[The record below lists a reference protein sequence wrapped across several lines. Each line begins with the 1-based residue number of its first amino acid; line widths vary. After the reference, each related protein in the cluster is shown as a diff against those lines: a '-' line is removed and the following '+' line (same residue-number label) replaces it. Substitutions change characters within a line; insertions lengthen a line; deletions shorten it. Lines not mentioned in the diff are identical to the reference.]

1 MEVFN
6 IFKKYYCIKQYDYKD
21 CGCAC
26 LATICKTYGLKYP
39 ISKIRE
45 VSGTDKDGTSALGV
59 IKAAEKLGFSAKGVK
74 ANKPEDIFS
83 EIPLPAIAHVVID
96 NTMLHYIV
104 IHKISEKEIIVADPA
119 KGIVKYKPIDFFN
132 IWTGILIILTP
143 TSDFKKG
150 NESKGVF
157 TRFFD
162 LLKPQKG
169 LLINIFLASILIT
182 IFGII
187 GSFYFKFLLDD
198 IIPNNL
204 KQSLTIFSIGFI
216 VLAVFKVIM
225 ETFRTQLLIH
235 LGQKL
240 DIPLMLGYYEHVI
253 NLPMNFFGTREVG
266 EIISRFNDASNIR
279 QAISGV
285 ALTMMIDVFMV
296 LIGGGILYSQSPF
309 LFSLTIIPLVLY
321 GIIVYS
327 FKSNI
332 EKANRETMEKN
343 SKLTSYLIESLNGI
357 ETIKAFNS
365 EREVNLETEKRFI
378 KFIKAIFKNECIN
391 NMQVSLKSLVKGVFA
406 IAILW
411 IGSIQVLNGKISF
424 GELLTFNALLAYFL
438 TPIENIINLQPTV
451 QTALVAAERL
461 SEILDL
467 ELEKS
472 EQEDK
477 KIQPKSLKGNI
488 SFKDVDFRYGTRNL
502 ILKNINMTIKKG
514 ERIALVGESG
524 SGKTTLA
531 KLLLN
536 FYQCEK
542 GEILVNNYNL
552 LDINVEALRDKIA
565 YISQETFLFNG
576 TILENLMLGNPYLTY
591 EEVIDACE
599 KAQIHD
605 FINSLPLRYN
615 TLVEENGS
623 NFSGGQ
629 KQRLSIARAILR
641 KPEILIMDEATS
653 NLDSITEKAIERTIH
668 KFSEGMTTIIIAH
681 RLSTI
686 MRCDNIYILEKGE
699 IKEKGNHKELLE
711 QQGRYYKLWKEQL
724 PQINNIGEIQTKE
737 VVAVE
742 V

>member
-1 MEVFN
+1 M
-6 IFKKYYCIKQYDYKD
+6 KKYYCIKQHDYKD

-26 LATICKTYGLKYP
+26 LSTICKTYGLKYP

-45 VSGTDKDGTSALGV
+45 VAGTDKEGTSALGV

-74 ANKPEDIFS
+74 ANKPEDIFG

-96 NTMLHYIV
+96 NTMLHYVV

-119 KGIVKYKPIDFFN
+119 KGIVKYKPSDFFN

-150 NESKGVF
+150 NEVKGVF

-198 IIPNNL
+198 VVPNNL
-204 KQSLTIFSIGFI
+204 KQSLTMFSIGFI
-216 VLAVFKVIM
+216 VLSIFKVIM
-225 ETFRTQLLIH
+225 EAFRTQLLIH

-391 NMQVSLKSLVKGVFA
+391 NIQVSLKSLVKGVFA

-477 KIQPKSLKGNI
+477 KINPKSLKGNI

-542 GEILVNNYNL
+542 GEILVNDYNL

-591 EEVIDACE
+591 EEIIDACE

-653 NLDSITEKAIERTIH
+653 NLDSITEKAIEKTIH

-724 PQINNIGEIQTKE
+724 PKINNTLEIQTKE
-737 VVAVE
+737 VVTVE

>member
-1 MEVFN
+1 M
-6 IFKKYYCIKQYDYKD
+6 
-21 CGCAC
+21 
-26 LATICKTYGLKYP
+26 
-39 ISKIRE
+39 
-45 VSGTDKDGTSALGV
+45 
-59 IKAAEKLGFSAKGVK
+59 
-74 ANKPEDIFS
+74 
-83 EIPLPAIAHVVID
+83 
-96 NTMLHYIV
+96 
-104 IHKISEKEIIVADPA
+104 
-119 KGIVKYKPIDFFN
+119 
-132 IWTGILIILTP
+132 IILTP

-150 NESKGVF
+150 NEVKGVF
-157 TRFFD
+157 TRFFE

-169 LLINIFLASILIT
+169 LLINIFISSLLIT

-204 KQSLTIFSIGFI
+204 KQSLTMFSIGFI

-253 NLPMNFFGTREVG
+253 NLPMNFFGTREIG

-296 LIGGGILYSQSPF
+296 LIGGGILYYQSPS
-309 LFSLTIIPLVLY
+309 LFALTIIPLVLY

-332 EKANRETMEKN
+332 EKSNRETMEKN

-391 NMQVSLKSLVKGVFA
+391 NMQVSLKSLVKGIFA

-477 KIQPKSLKGNI
+477 KINPHTIKGNI
-488 SFKDVDFRYGTRNL
+488 EFKNVDFRYGTRNL
-502 ILKNINMTIKKG
+502 ILKNINMVIKRG

-542 GEILVNNYNL
+542 GEILVNDYNL
-552 LDINVEALRDKIA
+552 LDINIESLRDKIA

-591 EEVIDACE
+591 EEIIDACE

-615 TLVEENGS
+615 TWVEENGS

-629 KQRLSIARAILR
+629 KQRISIARAILR

-686 MRCDNIYILEKGE
+686 MRCDKIYILEKGE
-699 IKEKGNHKELLE
+699 IKESGNHKELLE
-711 QQGRYYKLWKEQL
+711 QKGKYYKLWKEQL
-724 PQINNIGEIQTKE
+724 PDINNIGEIKSKE
-737 VVAVE
+737 AVAVE

>member
-1 MEVFN
+1 M
-6 IFKKYYCIKQYDYKD
+6 KKYYCVKQHDYKD

-45 VSGTDKDGTSALGV
+45 VAGTDKEGTSALGV

-96 NTMLHYIV
+96 NTMLHYVV

-119 KGIVKYKPIDFFN
+119 KGIIKYKPSDFFN
-132 IWTGILIILTP
+132 IWTGILIMITP

-150 NESKGVF
+150 NEVKGVF
-157 TRFFD
+157 TRFFE

-198 IIPNNL
+198 VVPNNL
-204 KQSLTIFSIGFI
+204 KQSLTMFSIGFI
-216 VLAVFKVIM
+216 VLAIFKVIM
-225 ETFRTQLLIH
+225 EAFRTQLLIH

-391 NMQVSLKSLVKGVFA
+391 NMQVSLKSLVQGIFA

-477 KIQPKSLKGNI
+477 KIKPKSLKGNI
-488 SFKDVDFRYGTRNL
+488 EFKNVDFRYGTRNL

-542 GEILVNNYNL
+542 GEILVNDYNL

-686 MRCDNIYILEKGE
+686 MKCDNIYILEKGE

-724 PQINNIGEIQTKE
+724 PEINNNLEIQTKE
-737 VVAVE
+737 VVTVE

>member
-1 MEVFN
+1 MYIN
-6 IFKKYYCIKQYDYKD
+6 RYKCIKQHDYKD

-26 LATICKTYGLKYP
+26 LATICKQYGLKFP

-45 VSGTDKDGTSALGV
+45 VAGTDKEGTSALGV
-59 IKAAEKLGFSAKGVK
+59 IQAAEKLGFSSKGVK
-74 ANKPEDIFS
+74 ANKPEDIFG

-96 NTMLHYIV
+96 KTMLHYVV
-104 IHKISEKEIIVADPA
+104 IHKISKKEIIVADPA
-119 KGIVKYKPIDFFN
+119 KGIVKYKPSDFFN
-132 IWTGILIILTP
+132 IWTGILLIMTP
-143 TSDFKKG
+143 TAEFKKG
-150 NESKGVF
+150 NEVKGVF
-157 TRFFD
+157 TRFFE

-169 LLINIFLASILIT
+169 LLFNIFLASLLIT
-182 IFGII
+182 AFGII

-198 IIPNNL
+198 IVPNNL
-204 KQSLTIFSIGFI
+204 RQSLTIFSIGFI
-216 VLAVFKVIM
+216 LLAIFKVIT
-225 ETFRTQLLIH
+225 EAFRTQLLIH
-235 LGQKL
+235 LGQRL
-240 DIPLMLGYYEHVI
+240 DIPLMLGYYDHVV
-253 NLPMNFFGTREVG
+253 NLPMNFFGTREIG
-266 EIISRFNDASNIR
+266 EIISRFNDASKIR

-285 ALTMMIDVFMV
+285 ALTMMIDVILV
-296 LIGGGILYSQSPF
+296 IVGGGILYYQSSL
-309 LFSLTIIPLVLY
+309 LFGITIFPLILY
-321 GIIVYS
+321 GIIVFV

-332 EKANRETMEKN
+332 EKVNRETMEGN
-343 SKLTSYLIESLNGI
+343 AKLTSYLVESLNGI
-357 ETIKAFNS
+357 ETIKAFNA

-378 KFIKAIFKNECIN
+378 KFIKAIFKNEYIN
-391 NMQVSLKSLVKGVFA
+391 NIQVSLKSLVKGVFA
-406 IAILW
+406 IVILW
-411 IGSIQVLNGKISF
+411 IGTVQVLNGKISF

-438 TPIENIINLQPTV
+438 SPVENIINLQPTL
-451 QTALVAAERL
+451 QTAVVAAERL

-472 EQEDK
+472 EEEYK
-477 KIQPKSLKGNI
+477 KIIPQSLKGKI
-488 SFKDVDFRYGTRNL
+488 EFKNVDFRYGTRQL
-502 ILKNINMTIKKG
+502 ILKNINMTINKG

-542 GEILVNNYNL
+542 GEIIVNDYNL

-576 TILENLMLGNPYLTY
+576 TIIENLMLGNPYLTY
-591 EEVIDACE
+591 EEIIEACK

-653 NLDSITEKAIERTIH
+653 NLDSITEKAIEKTIH
-668 KFSEGMTTIIIAH
+668 EFSEGMTTIIIAH

-686 MRCDNIYILEKGE
+686 KRCDNIYILEKGE
-699 IKEKGNHKELLE
+699 IKEQGNHKELLNKK
-711 QQGRYYKLWKEQL
+711 GRYY
-724 PQINNIGEIQTKE
+724 
-737 VVAVE
+737 
-742 V
+742 

>member
-1 MEVFN
+1 M
-6 IFKKYYCIKQYDYKD
+6 KKYYCIKQHDYKD

-26 LATICKTYGLKYP
+26 LATICKSYGLKYP

-45 VSGTDKDGTSALGV
+45 VAGTDKEGTSALGV
-59 IKAAEKLGFSAKGVK
+59 IKAAEKLGFSAKGIK
-74 ANKPEDIFS
+74 ANKPEDIFG

-96 NTMLHYIV
+96 NTMLHYVV
-104 IHKISEKEIIVADPA
+104 IHKISEKEIIIADPA
-119 KGIVKYKPIDFFN
+119 KGIVKYKPIEFFN
-132 IWTGILIILTP
+132 IWTGILIIITP

-150 NESKGVF
+150 NEVKGVF
-157 TRFFD
+157 TRFFE

-169 LLINIFLASILIT
+169 LLIHIFLASILIT
-182 IFGII
+182 VFGII

-198 IIPNNL
+198 IVPNNL

-216 VLAVFKVIM
+216 VLAIFKIIM
-225 ETFRTQLLIH
+225 EAFRTQLLIH

-253 NLPMNFFGTREVG
+253 NLPMSFFGTREIG
-266 EIISRFNDASNIR
+266 EVISRFNDASNIR

-296 LIGGGILYSQSPF
+296 LIGGGILYSQSPS
-309 LFSLTIIPLVLY
+309 LFGLTIIPLVIY

-327 FKSNI
+327 FKSSI
-332 EKANRETMEKN
+332 EKVNRETMEKN

-378 KFIKAIFKNECIN
+378 KFIKAIFKNERIN
-391 NMQVSLKSLVKGVFA
+391 NIQVTFKRLVESIFA
-406 IAILW
+406 IIVLW
-411 IGSIQVLNGKISF
+411 IGSTQVLNGSISF

-438 TPIENIINLQPTV
+438 DPIENIINLQPTV

-477 KIQPKSLKGNI
+477 KIKPKSLKGNI
-488 SFKDVDFRYGTRNL
+488 EFKNIDFRYGTRNL

-536 FYQCEK
+536 FYKCEN

-552 LDINVEALRDKIA
+552 LDINVESLRDKIA

-576 TILENLMLGNPYLTY
+576 TILENLILGNPYLTY

-668 KFSEGMTTIIIAH
+668 DFSEGMTTIIIAH

-699 IKEKGNHKELLE
+699 IKEKGNHKDLLDNK
-711 QQGRYYKLWKEQL
+711 GRYYKLWKEQL
-724 PQINNIGEIQTKE
+724 PEINNIEKTQVKE
-737 VVAVE
+737 VVAIE

>member
-1 MEVFN
+1 M
-6 IFKKYYCIKQYDYKD
+6 FKRYYCIKQHDYKD

-45 VSGTDKDGTSALGV
+45 IAGTDKEGTSALGIV
-59 IKAAEKLGFSAKGVK
+59 QASEKLGLSAKAVK

-83 EIPLPAIAHVVID
+83 EIPLPAVAHVVI
-96 NTMLHYIV
+96 NKTMQHYVV
-104 IHKISEKEIIVADPA
+104 IHKISQKEIIVGDPG
-119 KGIVKYKPIDFFN
+119 KGIVKYSPYEFFN
-132 IWTGILIILTP
+132 MWTGILIIITP
-143 TSDFKKG
+143 TSSFNKG
-150 NESKGVF
+150 NEVTGVF

-162 LLKPQKG
+162 LLKPQKA
-169 LLINIFLASILIT
+169 LLFNIFLTSILVT
-182 IFGII
+182 AFGII

-198 IIPNNL
+198 IVPNNL
-204 KQSLTIFSIGFI
+204 KESLLVFSIGFI
-216 VLAVFKVIM
+216 LLAVFKVLT
-225 ETFRTQLLIH
+225 EAFRTQLLIH

-240 DIPLMLGYYEHVI
+240 DIPLMLGYYDHVI
-253 NLPMNFFGTREVG
+253 NLPMNFFGTREIG
-266 EIISRFNDASNIR
+266 EVISRFNDASKIR

-296 LIGGGILYSQSPF
+296 LIGGFILYYQSPL
-309 LFSLTIIPLVLY
+309 LFGITIVPLVLY
-321 GIIVYS
+321 GIIVFV

-332 EKANRETMEKN
+332 EKVNRETMEGN
-343 SKLTSYLIESLNGI
+343 AKLTSYLVESLNGI
-357 ETIKAFNS
+357 ETIKAFNA

-378 KFIKAIFKNECIN
+378 KFIKAVFKNEYIN
-391 NMQVSLKSLVKGVFA
+391 NIQSSLKGLVKGVFA
-406 IAILW
+406 IVILW
-411 IGSIQVLNGKISF
+411 IGTIQVLNGKISF

-438 TPIENIINLQPTV
+438 SPIENIINLQPTL
-451 QTALVAAERL
+451 QTAVVAGERL

-467 ELEKS
+467 SLEKA
-472 EQEDK
+472 EYEHK
-477 KIQPKSLKGNI
+477 KINPSSLNGKI
-488 SFKDVDFRYGTRNL
+488 EFKNVDFRYGTRKL
-502 ILKNINMTIKKG
+502 ILKNINMTINKG
-514 ERIALVGESG
+514 ERVALVGESG
-524 SGKTTLA
+524 SGKTTIA

-542 GEILVNNYNL
+542 GGIIVNGYNL
-552 LDINVEALRDKIA
+552 LDVNIEAIRDKIA

-591 EEVIDACE
+591 EEIIEACK

-653 NLDSITEKAIERTIH
+653 NLDSITEKAIEKTIYE
-668 KFSEGMTTIIIAH
+668 FSEGMITIIIAH

-686 MRCDNIYILEKGE
+686 MRCDNIFILENGE
-699 IKEKGNHKELLE
+699 IKEQGNHKELLE
-711 QQGRYYKLWKEQL
+711 KQGRYYELWKEQL
-724 PQINNIGEIQTKE
+724 PDIENIKVKE
-737 VVAVE
+737 VAQYE

>member
-1 MEVFN
+1 M
-6 IFKKYYCIKQYDYKD
+6 KKYYCIKQHDYKD

-45 VSGTDKDGTSALGV
+45 VAGTDKDGTSALGV

-96 NTMLHYIV
+96 NTMLHYVV

-119 KGIVKYKPIDFFN
+119 KGIVKYKPIEFFN
-132 IWTGILIILTP
+132 IWTGVLIILTP

-150 NESKGVF
+150 NEVKGVF
-157 TRFFD
+157 TRFFN

-182 IFGII
+182 VFGII

-198 IIPNNL
+198 IVPNNL

-216 VLAVFKVIM
+216 VLAIFKVIM
-225 ETFRTQLLIH
+225 EAFRTQLLIH

-266 EIISRFNDASNIR
+266 EVISRFNDASNIR

-296 LIGGGILYSQSPF
+296 LIGGGILYSQSPS
-309 LFSLTIIPLVLY
+309 LFGLTIIPLVLY

-327 FKSNI
+327 FKSSI
-332 EKANRETMEKN
+332 EKVNRETMEKN

-378 KFIKAIFKNECIN
+378 KLIKAIFKNERIN
-391 NMQVSLKSLVKGVFA
+391 NIQVTFKRLVESIFA
-406 IAILW
+406 IIVLW
-411 IGSIQVLNGKISF
+411 IGSTQVLNGSISF

-438 TPIENIINLQPTV
+438 DPIENIINLQPTV

-477 KIQPKSLKGNI
+477 KIKPQSLKGNI
-488 SFKDVDFRYGTRNL
+488 EFKNVDFRYGTRNL

-536 FYQCEK
+536 FYKCEN

-591 EEVIDACE
+591 EEVIEACE

-668 KFSEGMTTIIIAH
+668 DFSEGMTTIIIAH

-699 IKEKGNHKELLE
+699 IKEKGNHKDLLDNK
-711 QQGRYYKLWKEQL
+711 GRYYKLWKEQL
-724 PQINNIGEIQTKE
+724 PEISNIEKTQVKE
-737 VVAVE
+737 VVGVE

>member
-1 MEVFN
+1 MV
-6 IFKKYYCIKQYDYKD
+6 KKYYCIKQHDYKD

-45 VSGTDKDGTSALGV
+45 VAGTDKDGTSALGV

-96 NTMLHYIV
+96 NTMLHYVV

-119 KGIVKYKPIDFFN
+119 KGIVKYKPIEFFN
-132 IWTGILIILTP
+132 IWTGVLIILTP

-150 NESKGVF
+150 NEVKGVF

-169 LLINIFLASILIT
+169 LLINIFFASILIT

-198 IIPNNL
+198 IVPNNL

-216 VLAVFKVIM
+216 VLAIFKVIM
-225 ETFRTQLLIH
+225 EAFRTHLLIH

-296 LIGGGILYSQSPF
+296 LIGGGILYSQSPS
-309 LFSLTIIPLVLY
+309 LFGLTIIPLVIY

-327 FKSNI
+327 FKSSI
-332 EKANRETMEKN
+332 EKVNRETMEKN

-378 KFIKAIFKNECIN
+378 KFIKAIFKNERIN
-391 NMQVSLKSLVKGVFA
+391 NLQVTFKRLVESIFA
-406 IAILW
+406 IIVLW
-411 IGSIQVLNGKISF
+411 IGSTQVLNGSISF

-438 TPIENIINLQPTV
+438 DPIENIINLQPTV

-477 KIQPKSLKGNI
+477 KIKPKSLKGNI
-488 SFKDVDFRYGTRNL
+488 EFKNVDFRYGTRNL
-502 ILKNINMTIKKG
+502 ILKNINLSIKKG

-552 LDINVEALRDKIA
+552 LDINVESLRDKIA

-599 KAQIHD
+599 KAQIHG

-668 KFSEGMTTIIIAH
+668 DFSEGMTTIIIAH

-699 IKEKGNHKELLE
+699 IKEKGNHKDLLDNK
-711 QQGRYYKLWKEQL
+711 GRYYKLWKEQL
-724 PQINNIGEIQTKE
+724 PEINNIEKTQVKE
-737 VVAVE
+737 VVGVE

>member
-1 MEVFN
+1 MGN
-6 IFKKYYCIKQYDYKD
+6 IFKRYYCIKQHDYKD

-26 LATICKTYGLKYP
+26 LATICRQYGLKYP

-45 VSGTDKDGTSALGV
+45 VAGTDKFGTSALG
-59 IKAAEKLGFSAKGVK
+59 IIQASEKLGFSAKGVK
-74 ANKPEDIFS
+74 ANNPEDIFG

-96 NTMLHYIV
+96 KTMLHYVV
-104 IHKISEKEIIVADPA
+104 IHKISEKEIIVADPG
-119 KGIVKYKPIDFFN
+119 KGIVKYKPNDFFN
-132 IWTGILIILTP
+132 IWTGVLLIMTP
-143 TSDFKKG
+143 TSSFNKG
-150 NESKGVF
+150 NEVKGVF

-169 LLINIFLASILIT
+169 LLFNIFLASILVT
-182 IFGII
+182 IFGIL

-198 IIPNNL
+198 IVPNNL
-204 KQSLTIFSIGFI
+204 RESLTVFSIGFI
-216 VLAVFKVIM
+216 LLAIFKVIT
-225 ETFRTQLLIH
+225 EAFRTQLLIH
-235 LGQKL
+235 LGQRL
-240 DIPLMLGYYEHVI
+240 DIPLMLGYYDHVV

-266 EIISRFNDASNIR
+266 EIISRFNDASKIR

-296 LIGGGILYSQSPF
+296 LIGGFILYYQSPL
-309 LFSLTIIPLVLY
+309 LFGITIVPLVLY
-321 GIIVYS
+321 GIIVFT

-332 EKANRETMEKN
+332 EKVNRETMEGN
-343 SKLTSYLIESLNGI
+343 AKLTSYLVESLNGI
-357 ETIKAFNS
+357 ETIKAFNA
-365 EREVNLETEKRFI
+365 EREVNLETEKRFV
-378 KFIKAIFKNECIN
+378 KFIKAIFKNEYIN
-391 NMQVSLKSLVKGVFA
+391 NIQMSLKSLVKGVFA

-411 IGSIQVLNGKISF
+411 IGTIQVLNGKISF
-424 GELLTFNALLAYFL
+424 GELLTFNALLVYFL
-438 TPIENIINLQPTV
+438 NPIENIINLQPTL
-451 QTALVAAERL
+451 QTAVVAAERL

-467 ELEKS
+467 SLEKD
-472 EQEDK
+472 EDEHK
-477 KIQPKSLKGNI
+477 KINPNSLNGKI
-488 SFKDVDFRYGTRNL
+488 EFKNVDFRYGTRQL
-502 ILKNINMTIKKG
+502 ILKNINMTINKG
-514 ERIALVGESG
+514 ERVALVGESG
-524 SGKTTLA
+524 SGKTTIV

-536 FYQCEK
+536 FYKCEK
-542 GEILVNNYNL
+542 GEIIVNDYNL

-591 EEVIDACE
+591 EEIIEACK

-653 NLDSITEKAIERTIH
+653 NLDSITEKAIEKTIH
-668 KFSEGMTTIIIAH
+668 EFSEGMITIIIAH

-699 IKEKGNHKELLE
+699 IKEQGSHKELLE
-711 QQGRYYKLWKEQL
+711 KQGRYYELWKEQL
-724 PQINNIGEIQTKE
+724 PDIEKVEIKE
-737 VVAVE
+737 VVEYE

>member
-1 MEVFN
+1 ML
-6 IFKKYYCIKQYDYKD
+6 KKYHCIKQHDYKD

-45 VSGTDKDGTSALGV
+45 VSGTDKEGTSALGIV
-59 IKAAEKLGFSAKGVK
+59 KAAENLGFSAKGVK

-83 EIPLPAIAHVVID
+83 VVPLPAIAHVVID
-96 NTMLHYIV
+96 KNFLHYVV
-104 IHKISEKEIIVADPA
+104 IHKISEKEIIIADPA
-119 KGIVKYKPIDFFN
+119 KGIVKYKPNDFFT
-132 IWTGILIILTP
+132 IWTGILLIMSP
-143 TSDFKKG
+143 TVDFKKG
-150 NESKGVF
+150 NEVKGVF
-157 TRFFD
+157 SRFFD
-162 LLKPQKG
+162 LIKPQKG
-169 LLINIFLASILIT
+169 LLANIFLASILIT
-182 IFGII
+182 IFGIL

-198 IIPNNL
+198 IVPNNL
-204 KQSLTIFSIGFI
+204 KESLTIFSIGFI
-216 VLAVFKVIM
+216 VLALFKVIL
-225 ETFRTQLLIH
+225 EAFRTQLLIH
-235 LGQKL
+235 LGQRL
-240 DIPLMLGYYEHVI
+240 DIPLMLGYYDHVI

-266 EIISRFNDASNIR
+266 EIISRFNDASKIR
-279 QAISGV
+279 DAISGV
-285 ALTMMIDVFMV
+285 TLTMMIDVLMV
-296 LIGGGILYSQSPF
+296 LIGGFILYSQSTL
-309 LFSLTIIPLVLY
+309 LFGITIIPLILY
-321 GIIVYS
+321 GIIVFA
-327 FKSNI
+327 FKNNI
-332 EKANRETMEKN
+332 EKVNRETMESN
-343 SKLTSYLIESLNGI
+343 AKLTSYLVESLNGI

-378 KFIKAIFKNECIN
+378 KLIKAIFKNGTIN
-391 NMQVSLKSLVKGVFA
+391 NIQVSLKSGVKGIFA
-406 IAILW
+406 ISILW
-411 IGSIQVLNGKISF
+411 IGTVQVLNGKISF

-438 TPIENIINLQPTV
+438 TPIENIINLQPTL
-451 QTALVAAERL
+451 QTAVVAAERL

-472 EQEDK
+472 KEEHK
-477 KIQPKSLKGNI
+477 KINPDSLKGDIKFEN
-488 SFKDVDFRYGTRNL
+488 VDFRYGTRSL
-502 ILKNINMTIKKG
+502 VLKNINMNIKSG
-514 ERIALVGESG
+514 QRIALVGESG

-542 GEILVNNYNL
+542 GEITINSYNL
-552 LDINVEALRDKIA
+552 LDINVEALRNKIA

-576 TILENLMLGNPYLTY
+576 TIIENLMLGNPYLTY
-591 EEVIDACE
+591 EKIIEACK
-599 KAQIHD
+599 KAQIHQ

-653 NLDSITEKAIERTIH
+653 NLDSITEKAIEKTIH
-668 KFSEGMTTIIIAH
+668 EFSKEMTTVIIAH

-699 IKEKGNHKELLE
+699 IKEEGSHNELLE
-711 QQGRYYKLWKEQL
+711 KKGRYYELWKEQL
-724 PQINNIGEIQTKE
+724 PEINKVEEIQVKE
-737 VVAVE
+737 VVKVE

>member
-1 MEVFN
+1 M
-6 IFKKYYCIKQYDYKD
+6 KKYYCIKQHDYKD

-45 VSGTDKDGTSALGV
+45 VAGTDKDGTSALGV

-96 NTMLHYIV
+96 NTMLHYVV

-119 KGIVKYKPIDFFN
+119 KGIVKYKPIEFFN
-132 IWTGILIILTP
+132 IWTGVLIILTP

-150 NESKGVF
+150 NEVKGVF

-169 LLINIFLASILIT
+169 LLINIFFASILIT

-198 IIPNNL
+198 IVPNNL

-216 VLAVFKVIM
+216 VLAIFKVIM
-225 ETFRTQLLIH
+225 EAFRTHLLIH

-296 LIGGGILYSQSPF
+296 LIGGGILYSQSPS
-309 LFSLTIIPLVLY
+309 LFGLTIIPLVIY

-327 FKSNI
+327 FKSSI
-332 EKANRETMEKN
+332 EKVNRETMEKN

-378 KFIKAIFKNECIN
+378 KFIKAIFKNERIN
-391 NMQVSLKSLVKGVFA
+391 NLQVTFKRLVESIFA
-406 IAILW
+406 IIVLW
-411 IGSIQVLNGKISF
+411 IGSTQVLNGSISF

-438 TPIENIINLQPTV
+438 DPIENIINLQPTV

-477 KIQPKSLKGNI
+477 KIKPKSLKGNI
-488 SFKDVDFRYGTRNL
+488 EFKNVDFRYGTRNL
-502 ILKNINMTIKKG
+502 ILKNINLSIKKG

-552 LDINVEALRDKIA
+552 LDINVESLRDKIA

-599 KAQIHD
+599 KAQIHG

-668 KFSEGMTTIIIAH
+668 DFSEGMTTIIIAH

-699 IKEKGNHKELLE
+699 IKEKGNHKDLLDNK
-711 QQGRYYKLWKEQL
+711 GRYYKLWKEQL
-724 PQINNIGEIQTKE
+724 PEINNIEKTQVKE
-737 VVAVE
+737 VVGVE

>member
-1 MEVFN
+1 MT
-6 IFKKYYCIKQYDYKD
+6 IFFRTYECIKQHDYKD

-45 VSGTDKDGTSALGV
+45 VAGTDKEGTSALG
-59 IKAAEKLGFSAKGVK
+59 IIRAAEKLGFSGKGVK
-74 ANKPEDIFS
+74 ANKPEDIFG

-96 NTMLHYIV
+96 KTMLHYVV
-104 IHKISEKEIIVADPA
+104 IHKISEKEIVVADPG
-119 KGIVKYKPIDFFN
+119 KGIVKYSPNEFFK

-150 NESKGVF
+150 NEIKGVF
-157 TRFFD
+157 TRFFE

-182 IFGII
+182 VFGII

-204 KQSLTIFSIGFI
+204 KQSLTIFSIGFM
-216 VLAVFKVIM
+216 VLAIFKVIM
-225 ETFRTQLLIH
+225 EAFRTQLLIY

-240 DIPLMLGYYEHVI
+240 DIPLMLGYYEHVL

-266 EIISRFNDASNIR
+266 EVVSRFNDASNIR
-279 QAISGV
+279 HAISGV

-296 LIGGGILYSQSPF
+296 LIGGGILYYQSPF
-309 LFSLTIIPLVLY
+309 LFGLTIVPLVLY
-321 GIIVYS
+321 GIIVFS

-365 EREVNLETEKRFI
+365 EREVKTETEKKFV
-378 KFIKAIFKNECIN
+378 KFIKAVFKNGCIN
-391 NMQVSLKSLVKGVFA
+391 NMQTSLKSLVKCVFA
-406 IAILW
+406 ICILW

-451 QTALVAAERL
+451 QTAIVAAERL

-472 EQEDK
+472 DKEDK
-477 KIQPKSLKGNI
+477 KIKPKSLKGNI
-488 SFKDVDFRYGTRNL
+488 EFKDVNFRYGTRSL

-524 SGKTTLA
+524 SGKTTLT

-536 FYQCEK
+536 FYKFEK

-552 LDINVEALRDKIA
+552 LDINIESLRDKIA

-591 EEVIDACE
+591 EEIIDACE

-615 TLVEENGS
+615 TIVEEKGA

-699 IKEKGNHKELLE
+699 IKESGNHKELLE
-711 QQGRYYKLWKEQL
+711 QKGKYYKLWKEQL
-724 PQINNIGEIQTKE
+724 PDINNIGEIKNKE

>member
-1 MEVFN
+1 M
-6 IFKKYYCIKQYDYKD
+6 
-21 CGCAC
+21 
-26 LATICKTYGLKYP
+26 ATICKTYGLKYP

-45 VSGTDKDGTSALGV
+45 VAGTDKDGTSALGV

-96 NTMLHYIV
+96 NTMLHYVV
-104 IHKISEKEIIVADPA
+104 IHKVNEKEIIVADPA
-119 KGIVKYKPIDFFN
+119 KGIAKYKPIDFFN
-132 IWTGILIILTP
+132 IWTGILIVLTP

-150 NESKGVF
+150 NEVKGVF
-157 TRFFD
+157 TRFFE

-198 IIPNNL
+198 VVPNNL
-204 KQSLTIFSIGFI
+204 KQSLTMFSIGFI
-216 VLAVFKVIM
+216 VLAIFKVIM
-225 ETFRTQLLIH
+225 EAFRTHLLIH

-296 LIGGGILYSQSPF
+296 LIGGGILYSQSPS
-309 LFSLTIIPLVLY
+309 LFKLTIIPLVLY
-321 GIIVYS
+321 VIIVYA
-327 FKSNI
+327 FKRNI

-391 NMQVSLKSLVKGVFA
+391 NMQVSLKSLVKGIFA

-438 TPIENIINLQPTV
+438 NPIENIINLQPTV

-472 EQEDK
+472 ENEDK
-477 KIQPKSLKGNI
+477 KINPKTLIGNI
-488 SFKDVDFRYGTRNL
+488 EFKNVDFRYGTRNL

-542 GEILVNNYNL
+542 GEILVNDYNL

-686 MRCDNIYILEKGE
+686 MKCDNIYILEKGE

-711 QQGRYYKLWKEQL
+711 QQGRYYRLWKEQL
-724 PQINNIGEIQTKE
+724 PEINNTLEIQTKE
-737 VVAVE
+737 VVTVE

>member
-1 MEVFN
+1 MRN
-6 IFKKYYCIKQYDYKD
+6 IFKKYYCIKQHDYKD

-26 LATICKTYGLKYP
+26 LATICRQYGLKYP

-45 VSGTDKDGTSALGV
+45 VASTDKLGTSALGV
-59 IKAAEKLGFSAKGVK
+59 IQAAEKLGFSAKGVK
-74 ANKPEDIFS
+74 ANKPEDIFG

-96 NTMLHYIV
+96 KTMLHYVV
-104 IHKISEKEIIVADPA
+104 IHKISEKEIIVADPG
-119 KGIVKYKPIDFFN
+119 KGIVKYKPNEFFN
-132 IWTGILIILTP
+132 IWTGVLLIMTP
-143 TSDFKKG
+143 TSSFNKG
-150 NESKGVF
+150 NEVKGVF

-169 LLINIFLASILIT
+169 LLFNIFLASILVT
-182 IFGII
+182 VFGIL

-198 IIPNNL
+198 IVPNNL
-204 KQSLTIFSIGFI
+204 RESLTVFSIGFI
-216 VLAVFKVIM
+216 LLAIFKVIT
-225 ETFRTQLLIH
+225 EAFRTQLLIH
-235 LGQKL
+235 LGQRL
-240 DIPLMLGYYEHVI
+240 DIPLMLGYYDHVI

-266 EIISRFNDASNIR
+266 EIISRFNDASKIR
-279 QAISGV
+279 QAISGI

-296 LIGGGILYSQSPF
+296 LIGGFILYYQSPL
-309 LFSLTIIPLVLY
+309 LFGITIVPLVLY
-321 GIIVYS
+321 GIIVFT

-332 EKANRETMEKN
+332 EKVNRETMEGN
-343 SKLTSYLIESLNGI
+343 AKLTSYLVESLNGI
-357 ETIKAFNS
+357 ETIKAFNA

-378 KFIKAIFKNECIN
+378 KFIKAIFKNEYIN
-391 NMQVSLKSLVKGVFA
+391 NIQMSLKSLVKGVFA
-406 IAILW
+406 IVILW
-411 IGSIQVLNGKISF
+411 IGTIQVLNGKISF

-438 TPIENIINLQPTV
+438 NPIENIINLQPTL
-451 QTALVAAERL
+451 QTAVVAAERL

-467 ELEKS
+467 SLEKA
-472 EQEDK
+472 EDEHK
-477 KIQPKSLKGNI
+477 KINPNSLNGKI
-488 SFKDVDFRYGTRNL
+488 EFKNVDFRYGTRQL
-502 ILKNINMTIKKG
+502 ILKNINMTINKG

-524 SGKTTLA
+524 SGKTTIA

-536 FYQCEK
+536 FYQCEN
-542 GEILVNNYNL
+542 GEIIVNDYNL
-552 LDINVEALRDKIA
+552 LDINVEVLRDKIA

-591 EEVIDACE
+591 EEIIEACK

-653 NLDSITEKAIERTIH
+653 NLDSITEKAIEKTIH
-668 KFSEGMTTIIIAH
+668 EFSDGMITIIIAH

-699 IKEKGNHKELLE
+699 IKEQGNHEELLE
-711 QQGRYYKLWKEQL
+711 KQGRYYELWKEQL
-724 PQINNIGEIQTKE
+724 PDIEKVEIKE
-737 VVAVE
+737 VVQYE

>member
-1 MEVFN
+1 M
-6 IFKKYYCIKQYDYKD
+6 KKYYCIKQHDYKD

-45 VSGTDKDGTSALGV
+45 VAGTDKDGTSALGV

-96 NTMLHYIV
+96 NTMLHYVV

-119 KGIVKYKPIDFFN
+119 KGIVKYKPIEFFN
-132 IWTGILIILTP
+132 IWTGVLIILTP

-150 NESKGVF
+150 NEVKGVF
-157 TRFFD
+157 TRFFN

-182 IFGII
+182 VFGII

-198 IIPNNL
+198 IVPNNL

-216 VLAVFKVIM
+216 VLAIFKVIM
-225 ETFRTQLLIH
+225 EAFRTQLLIH

-266 EIISRFNDASNIR
+266 EVISRFNDASNIR

-296 LIGGGILYSQSPF
+296 LIGGGILYSQSPS
-309 LFSLTIIPLVLY
+309 LFGLTIIPLVLY

-327 FKSNI
+327 FKSSI
-332 EKANRETMEKN
+332 EKVNRETMEKN

-378 KFIKAIFKNECIN
+378 KLIKAIFKNERIN
-391 NMQVSLKSLVKGVFA
+391 NIQVTFKRLVESIFA
-406 IAILW
+406 IIVLW
-411 IGSIQVLNGKISF
+411 IGSTQVLNGSISF

-438 TPIENIINLQPTV
+438 DPIQNIINLQPTV

-477 KIQPKSLKGNI
+477 KIKPQSLKGNI
-488 SFKDVDFRYGTRNL
+488 EFKNVDFRYGTRNL
-502 ILKNINMTIKKG
+502 ILKNINITIKKG

-536 FYQCEK
+536 FYQCEN

-591 EEVIDACE
+591 EEVIEACE

-668 KFSEGMTTIIIAH
+668 DFSEGMTTIIIAH

-699 IKEKGNHKELLE
+699 IKEKGNHKDLLDNK
-711 QQGRYYKLWKEQL
+711 GRYYKLWKEQL
-724 PQINNIGEIQTKE
+724 PEISTIEKTQVKE
-737 VVAVE
+737 VGGVE

>member
-1 MEVFN
+1 
-6 IFKKYYCIKQYDYKD
+6 
-21 CGCAC
+21 
-26 LATICKTYGLKYP
+26 
-39 ISKIRE
+39 
-45 VSGTDKDGTSALGV
+45 
-59 IKAAEKLGFSAKGVK
+59 
-74 ANKPEDIFS
+74 
-83 EIPLPAIAHVVID
+83 
-96 NTMLHYIV
+96 MLHYVV

-119 KGIVKYKPIDFFN
+119 KGIVRYKPIDFFN

-143 TSDFKKG
+143 TSNFKKG
-150 NESKGVF
+150 NEVKGVF
-157 TRFFD
+157 TRFFE

-169 LLINIFLASILIT
+169 LMINIFISSLLIT

-204 KQSLTIFSIGFI
+204 KQSLTMVSIGFI
-216 VLAVFKVIM
+216 VLAMFKVIM
-225 ETFRTQLLIH
+225 EAFRTHLLIH

-285 ALTMMIDVFMV
+285 ALTMMIDVLMV
-296 LIGGGILYSQSPF
+296 LIGGGILYSQSSS
-309 LFSLTIIPLVLY
+309 LFTLTIIPLAIY

-327 FKSNI
+327 FKSSI

-343 SKLTSYLIESLNGI
+343 SKLTSYLIESINGI

-391 NMQVSLKSLVKGVFA
+391 NMQVSLKSLVKGIFA

-411 IGSIQVLNGKISF
+411 IGSTQVLNGKISF

-438 TPIENIINLQPTV
+438 SPVENIINLQPTV
-451 QTALVAAERL
+451 QTAIVAAERL

-477 KIQPKSLKGNI
+477 KINPKSLKGNI

-502 ILKNINMTIKKG
+502 ILKNINMTIKQG

-536 FYQCEK
+536 FYKCEK
-542 GEILVNNYNL
+542 GEILVNGYNL

-565 YISQETFLFNG
+565 YISQDTFLFNG

-591 EEVIDACE
+591 EEIIEACE

-681 RLSTI
+681 RLSTV

-699 IKEKGNHKELLE
+699 IKEKGNHEELLD
-711 QQGRYYKLWKEQL
+711 QKGRYYKLWKEQL
-724 PQINNIGEIQTKE
+724 PEINKLGKIQNKG
-737 VVAVE
+737 VVTVE

>member
-1 MEVFN
+1 M
-6 IFKKYYCIKQYDYKD
+6 KKYYCIKQHDYKD

-45 VSGTDKDGTSALGV
+45 VAGTDKEGTSALGV
-59 IKAAEKLGFSAKGVK
+59 IKAAEKLGFSAKGIK
-74 ANKPEDIFS
+74 ANNPKDIFS
-83 EIPLPAIAHVVID
+83 ELPLPAIAHVVID
-96 NTMLHYIV
+96 KIMLHYVV

-150 NESKGVF
+150 NEVKGVF

-182 IFGII
+182 LFGII

-204 KQSLTIFSIGFI
+204 KQSLTMFSIGFI

-225 ETFRTQLLIH
+225 EAFRTQLLIH

-253 NLPMNFFGTREVG
+253 NLPMNFFGKREVG

-296 LIGGGILYSQSPF
+296 LIGGGILYSQSSS
-309 LFSLTIIPLVLY
+309 LFVITIIPLVLY
-321 GIIVYS
+321 GVIVYS

-343 SKLTSYLIESLNGI
+343 SKLTSYIIESLNGI

-406 IAILW
+406 IIILW

-424 GELLTFNALLAYFL
+424 GELLTFDALLAYFL

-477 KIQPKSLKGNI
+477 KIKPNTIKGNI
-488 SFKDVDFRYGTRNL
+488 EFKNVDFRYGTRQL
-502 ILKNINMTIKKG
+502 ILKDINMTIKKG

-536 FYQCEK
+536 FYKCEK
-542 GEILVNNYNL
+542 GEILVNDYNL
-552 LDINVEALRDKIA
+552 LDINIESLRDKIA

-699 IKEKGNHKELLE
+699 IKEKGNHKELLN
-711 QQGRYYKLWKEQL
+711 QKGRYYKLWKEQL
-724 PQINNIGEIQTKE
+724 PEINNIGGIQNKE

>member
-1 MEVFN
+1 M
-6 IFKKYYCIKQYDYKD
+6 KKYYCIKQHDYKD

-45 VSGTDKDGTSALGV
+45 VAGTDKDGTSALGV
-59 IKAAEKLGFSAKGVK
+59 IKAAEKLKFSAKGVK

-96 NTMLHYIV
+96 NTMLHYVV

-119 KGIVKYKPIDFFN
+119 KGIVKYKPIEFFN
-132 IWTGILIILTP
+132 IWTGVLIILTP

-150 NESKGVF
+150 NEVKGVF
-157 TRFFD
+157 TRFFN

-182 IFGII
+182 VFGII

-198 IIPNNL
+198 IVPNNL

-216 VLAVFKVIM
+216 VLAIFKVIM
-225 ETFRTQLLIH
+225 EAFRTQLLIH

-266 EIISRFNDASNIR
+266 EVISRFNDASNIR

-296 LIGGGILYSQSPF
+296 LIGGGILYSQSPS
-309 LFSLTIIPLVLY
+309 LFGLTIIPLVLY

-327 FKSNI
+327 FKSSI
-332 EKANRETMEKN
+332 EKVNRETMEKN

-378 KFIKAIFKNECIN
+378 KLIKAIFKNERIN
-391 NMQVSLKSLVKGVFA
+391 NIQVTFKRLVESIFA
-406 IAILW
+406 IIVLW
-411 IGSIQVLNGKISF
+411 IGSTQVLNGSISF

-438 TPIENIINLQPTV
+438 DPIENIINLQPTV

-477 KIQPKSLKGNI
+477 KIKPQSLKGNI
-488 SFKDVDFRYGTRNL
+488 EFKNVDFRYGTRNL

-536 FYQCEK
+536 FYQCEN

-591 EEVIDACE
+591 EEVIEACE

-668 KFSEGMTTIIIAH
+668 EFSEGMTTIIIAH

-699 IKEKGNHKELLE
+699 IKEEGNHKDLLDNK
-711 QQGRYYKLWKEQL
+711 GRYYKLWKEQL
-724 PQINNIGEIQTKE
+724 PEISTIEKTQVKE
-737 VVAVE
+737 VVGVE

>member
-1 MEVFN
+1 M
-6 IFKKYYCIKQYDYKD
+6 
-21 CGCAC
+21 
-26 LATICKTYGLKYP
+26 
-39 ISKIRE
+39 
-45 VSGTDKDGTSALGV
+45 
-59 IKAAEKLGFSAKGVK
+59 
-74 ANKPEDIFS
+74 
-83 EIPLPAIAHVVID
+83 
-96 NTMLHYIV
+96 
-104 IHKISEKEIIVADPA
+104 
-119 KGIVKYKPIDFFN
+119 
-132 IWTGILIILTP
+132 
-143 TSDFKKG
+143 
-150 NESKGVF
+150 
-157 TRFFD
+157 
-162 LLKPQKG
+162 
-169 LLINIFLASILIT
+169 
-182 IFGII
+182 
-187 GSFYFKFLLDD
+187 
-198 IIPNNL
+198 
-204 KQSLTIFSIGFI
+204 
-216 VLAVFKVIM
+216 
-225 ETFRTQLLIH
+225 LIH

-296 LIGGGILYSQSPF
+296 LIGGGILYFQSPF

-411 IGSIQVLNGKISF
+411 IGSIQVLNGQISF

-438 TPIENIINLQPTV
+438 SPIENIINLQPTV

-472 EQEDK
+472 EDEHK
-477 KIQPKSLKGNI
+477 KINPKSLKGNI
-488 SFKDVDFRYGTRNL
+488 EFKNVDFRYGTRNL
-502 ILKNINMTIKKG
+502 ILKNINMNINKG

-542 GEILVNNYNL
+542 GEIILNDYNL

-591 EEVIDACE
+591 EEIIDACK

-629 KQRLSIARAILR
+629 KQRISIARAILR

-699 IKEKGNHKELLE
+699 IKEKGNHKKLLD
-711 QQGRYYKLWKEQL
+711 QKGIYYKLWTEQL
-724 PQINNIGEIQTKE
+724 PKINNIEEVQSKE

-742 V
+742 I

>member
-1 MEVFN
+1 M
-6 IFKKYYCIKQYDYKD
+6 KKYYCIKQHDYKD

-45 VSGTDKDGTSALGV
+45 VAGTDKEGTSALGV

-74 ANKPEDIFS
+74 ANKPEDIFG
-83 EIPLPAIAHVVID
+83 EIPLPAIAHIVID
-96 NTMLHYIV
+96 NTMLHYVV
-104 IHKISEKEIIVADPA
+104 IHKISKKEIIVADPA
-119 KGIVKYKPIDFFN
+119 KGIVKYKPSDFFN

-150 NESKGVF
+150 NEVKGVF

-198 IIPNNL
+198 VVPNNL
-204 KQSLTIFSIGFI
+204 KQSLTMFSIGFI
-216 VLAVFKVIM
+216 VLAIFKVIM
-225 ETFRTQLLIH
+225 EAFRTQLLIH

-391 NMQVSLKSLVKGVFA
+391 NIQVSLKSLVKGVFA

-477 KIQPKSLKGNI
+477 KINPKSLKGNI

-542 GEILVNNYNL
+542 GEILVNDYNL
-552 LDINVEALRDKIA
+552 LDINVEALRAKIA

-591 EEVIDACE
+591 EEIIDACE

-653 NLDSITEKAIERTIH
+653 NLDSITEKAIEKTIH

-724 PQINNIGEIQTKE
+724 PEINNTLEIQTKE
-737 VVAVE
+737 VVTVE

>member
-1 MEVFN
+1 M
-6 IFKKYYCIKQYDYKD
+6 KKYYCIKQYDYKD

-26 LATICKTYGLKYP
+26 IATICKTYGLKYP

-45 VSGTDKDGTSALGV
+45 VAGTDKEGTSALGV
-59 IKAAEKLGFSAKGVK
+59 IKAAEQLGFSAKGVK

-96 NTMLHYIV
+96 NTMLHYVV
-104 IHKISEKEIIVADPA
+104 IHKISEKEIIVADPG
-119 KGIVKYKPIDFFN
+119 KGIVKYKPSDFFN
-132 IWTGILIILTP
+132 IWTGVLIILTP

-150 NESKGVF
+150 NEVKGVF
-157 TRFFD
+157 TRFFE

-182 IFGII
+182 AFGLL

-198 IIPNNL
+198 IVPNNL
-204 KQSLTIFSIGFI
+204 KQSLTIFSTGFI
-216 VLAVFKVIM
+216 VLAIFKVIM
-225 ETFRTQLLIH
+225 ETFRTHLLIH

-253 NLPMNFFGTREVG
+253 NLPMNFFGSREVG

-285 ALTMMIDVFMV
+285 ALTMMIDVFMI
-296 LIGGGILYSQSPF
+296 LIGGGILYSQSSS
-309 LFSLTIIPLVLY
+309 LFGLTIIPLILY
-321 GIIVYS
+321 GIIVFS

-406 IAILW
+406 IAIIW

-472 EQEDK
+472 EEEYK
-477 KIQPKSLKGNI
+477 KINPKSLKGNI
-488 SFKDVDFRYGTRNL
+488 EFKNVDFRYGTRNL
-502 ILKNINMTIKKG
+502 ILKNINMNITMG

-542 GEILVNNYNL
+542 GEIIVNDYNL
-552 LDINVEALRDKIA
+552 IDINVEALRDKIA

-591 EEVIDACE
+591 EEIIDACK

-629 KQRLSIARAILR
+629 NQRISIARAILR

-711 QQGRYYKLWKEQL
+711 QKGIYYKLWTEQL
-724 PQINNIGEIQTKE
+724 PEINNIEEVQSKE

-742 V
+742 I

>member
-1 MEVFN
+1 M
-6 IFKKYYCIKQYDYKD
+6 KKYYCIKQHDYKD

-45 VSGTDKDGTSALGV
+45 VAGTDKDGTSALGV

-83 EIPLPAIAHVVID
+83 EIPIPAIAHVVID
-96 NTMLHYIV
+96 NTMLHYVV

-119 KGIVKYKPIDFFN
+119 KGIVKYKPIEFFN
-132 IWTGILIILTP
+132 IWTGVLIILTP

-150 NESKGVF
+150 NEVKGVF
-157 TRFFD
+157 TRFFN

-182 IFGII
+182 VFGII

-198 IIPNNL
+198 IVPNNL

-216 VLAVFKVIM
+216 VLAIFKIIM
-225 ETFRTQLLIH
+225 EAFRTQLLIH

-266 EIISRFNDASNIR
+266 EVISRFNDASNIR

-296 LIGGGILYSQSPF
+296 LIGGGILYSQSPS
-309 LFSLTIIPLVLY
+309 LFGLTIIPLVLY

-327 FKSNI
+327 FKSSI
-332 EKANRETMEKN
+332 EKVNRETMEKN

-378 KFIKAIFKNECIN
+378 KLIKAIFKNERIN
-391 NMQVSLKSLVKGVFA
+391 NIQVTFKRLVESIFA
-406 IAILW
+406 IIVLW
-411 IGSIQVLNGKISF
+411 IGSTQVLNGSISF

-438 TPIENIINLQPTV
+438 DPIENIINLQPTV

-477 KIQPKSLKGNI
+477 KIKPQSLKGNI
-488 SFKDVDFRYGTRNL
+488 EFKNVDFRYGTRNL

-536 FYQCEK
+536 FYQCEN

-591 EEVIDACE
+591 EEVIEACE

-668 KFSEGMTTIIIAH
+668 EFSEGMTTIIIAH

-699 IKEKGNHKELLE
+699 IKERGNHKDLLDNK
-711 QQGRYYKLWKEQL
+711 GRYYKLWKEQL
-724 PQINNIGEIQTKE
+724 PEISTIEKTQVKE
-737 VVAVE
+737 VVGVE

>member
-1 MEVFN
+1 
-6 IFKKYYCIKQYDYKD
+6 
-21 CGCAC
+21 
-26 LATICKTYGLKYP
+26 
-39 ISKIRE
+39 
-45 VSGTDKDGTSALGV
+45 
-59 IKAAEKLGFSAKGVK
+59 
-74 ANKPEDIFS
+74 
-83 EIPLPAIAHVVID
+83 
-96 NTMLHYIV
+96 MLHYVV
-104 IHKISEKEIIVADPA
+104 IHKVSEKEIIVADPA
-119 KGIVKYKPIDFFN
+119 KGIVKYTPIDFFN
-132 IWTGILIILTP
+132 IWTGILIVLTP

-150 NESKGVF
+150 NEVKGIF
-157 TRFFD
+157 TRFFE

-182 IFGII
+182 VFGII

-198 IIPNNL
+198 IVPNNL
-204 KQSLTIFSIGFI
+204 KQSLTMFSIGFI
-216 VLAVFKVIM
+216 VLAIFKVIM
-225 ETFRTQLLIH
+225 EAFRTHLLIH

-296 LIGGGILYSQSPF
+296 LIGGGILYSQSPS
-309 LFSLTIIPLVLY
+309 LFELTIIPLVLY

-327 FKSNI
+327 FKRNI

-343 SKLTSYLIESLNGI
+343 SKLTSYLIETLNGI

-391 NMQVSLKSLVKGVFA
+391 NMQVSLKSLVKGIFA
-406 IAILW
+406 IGILW

-472 EQEDK
+472 ENEDK
-477 KIQPKSLKGNI
+477 KINPKTLIGNI
-488 SFKDVDFRYGTRNL
+488 EVKNVDFRYGTRNL

-552 LDINVEALRDKIA
+552 LDINIEALRDKIA

-699 IKEKGNHKELLE
+699 IKEKGSHKELLDKK
-711 QQGRYYKLWKEQL
+711 GIYYKLWKEQL
-724 PQINNIGEIQTKE
+724 PEINNIGEIQNKE
-737 VVAVE
+737 VVTVE